1 MIMRIEGFTNMKYDT
16 FIFDLDGTL
25 LNTIDDLT
33 DSLNYALKKN
43 NLNVNTFIRYET
55 GEGIAKRVENFA
67 EEVQKQMQ

>member
-43 NLNVNTFIRYET
+43 NLNEYKVTVMAHQIRTY
-55 GEGIAKRVENFA
+55 IF
-67 EEVQKQMQ
+67 M